1 MFLRPQIQR
10 SNTGIPKSQS
20 TNMVRKEFQLDIED
34 DSNKENYQ
42 MPQLIQHSDLD
53 DLLQPVELPKI
64 KSVYLV

>member
-1 MFLRPQIQR
+1 
-10 SNTGIPKSQS
+10 
-20 TNMVRKEFQLDIED
+20 MVRKEFQLDIED